1 MIEIIGKLLTAYRDM
16 TDGGLR
22 LVFAPDSD
30 FNEDIEEI
38 LKWDKIRL
46 KIAKYKARRSLDAN
60 AYYWTLLTK
69 LAKVLKTS
77 NAELHNMMLSRYGQP
92 WIVGDALH
100 LAMLPDTEKTETI
113 VKQSVDY
120 HLRATSQV
128 TTLADGKAYRTYITM
143 RGSSTYNT
151 EEMATLLDG
160 LISECKAVGMT
171 DGEIM
176 TPEEKRILKERYGV
190 KYE

>member
-60 AYYWTLLTK
+60 AYYWCLLTK
-69 LAKVLKTS
+69 LSRLLKTS
-77 NAELHNMMLSRYGQP
+77 NAELHNLMLSRYGQP
-92 WIVGDALH
+92 WIVGEALH
-100 LAMLPDTEKTETI
+100 LAMLPDTDETEAL
-113 VKQSVDY
+113 VKKSVEY
-120 HLRATSQV
+120 HLRPTSQV
-128 TTLADGKAYRTYITM
+128 KEMKNGKVYRTYITM

-151 EEMATLLDG
+151 EEMSTLIDG
-160 LISECKAVGMT
+160 LISECKEAGMT
-171 DGEIM
+171 ESEIM
-176 TPEEKRILKERYGV
+176 STEEKRILKERYGIG
-190 KYE
+190 